1 MDEKKFRKN
10 MANEIMEVQDLQKK
24 TFQYN
29 QK

>member
-1 MDEKKFRKN
+1 MDEKKLRKN